1 MTMPMIGLGT
11 MSLNGPDIVGPAI
24 QSAISLGYKRIDC
37 APVYFNEEHIGDAL
51 QNEFNKGSIKREGL
65 FLTSKL
71 ASPFHKREHV
81 EPALRKTLSDL
92 RVDYLD
98 LFLIHWPVAF
108 HPVPIDFSMRGWA
121 DESADDSDGGKN
133 IDPSV
138 TVKETWTAMED
149 LVEKGLVRNIGVSN
163 FPVALLHE
171 LMAGGKIK
179 PAVNQVEIHPYLQQ
193 QKLIDY
199 CKARG
204 VHVQAYSPMG
214 TSGYKEPDEPSVLN
228 DPVLSEIAKKR
239 GISVAQLCLAW
250 SMQRGCSVVAKSAS
264 PKRQEE
270 NIMVEKGW
278 PDQQSQLSGEEMKRI
293 AELDRGY
300 RFFRPEDWWGSMAMA
315 VFD

>member
-1 MTMPMIGLGT
+1 MIGLGT
-11 MSLNGPDIVGPAI
+11 MELNGPEMVRSAM

-51 QNEFNKGSIKREGL
+51 QNEFKSGTIQRQDL

-71 ASPFHKREHV
+71 ASPFHKRDLV
-81 EPALRKTLSDL
+81 EPALLKTLSDL

-108 HPVPIDFSMRGWA
+108 YPVPIDMSVRGWPDDA
-121 DESADDSDGGKN
+121 VDDSDGGKN

-138 TVKETWTAMED
+138 TVKETWMAMEE
-149 LVEKGLVRNIGVSN
+149 LVDKGLVRNIGVSN

-171 LMAGGKIK
+171 LLADCKIK
-179 PAVNQVEIHPYLQQ
+179 PSVNQVEIHPYLQQ
-193 QKLIDY
+193 RKLIDY

-204 VHVQAYSPMG
+204 VHVQAYSALG
-214 TSGYKEPDEPSVLN
+214 TAGYKEPGEPSVLD
-228 DPVLSEIAKKR
+228 DPVLSDIASKR
-239 GISVAQLCLAW
+239 GMSVAQLCLAW

-264 PKRQEE
+264 PKRQKE
-270 NIMVEKGW
+270 NLLLEI
-278 PDQQSQLSGEEMKRI
+278 DQPQLSEAEMKHI
-293 AELDRGY
+293 EELDRGY